1 MKAPLALLF
10 SFLGGKFGGSSLYA
24 RTLMFWFSA
33 TKCAIVRTIEWPLL
47 LSIDSAE
54 GAQAGFCPDCI
65 IFVCKAFGASLS
77 ALQVAT
83 PCAQL
88 LLSDIKITFKLLCIY
103 LSYHLLLRKESTFYY
118 IMKINFKP
126 LS

>member
-47 LSIDSAE
+47 LSIDCAE
-54 GAQAGFCPDCI
+54 RAQAGFGPDCI

-83 PCAQL
+83 SCAQL
-88 LLSDIKITFKLLCIY
+88 LPSDIKITFKLLCIC
-103 LSYHLLLRKESTFYY
+103 LSYHLLLSGESTFYY